1 MILGNFKCGLAAI
14 VIGVFALVPR
24 AGAQD
29 AVPISEWEGLY
40 SGGILGIA
48 WSSFDVTSMNQ
59 TMTDSSTSVMGG
71 GFLGFNTLLTET
83 ILAGVESDIVFSDIG
98 GNFSFSSHRA
108 SWVGR
113 LGVLV
118 SPSSLIYG
126 LAGLASGN
134 FTAKVTTA
142 GTLTNVTTFIE
153 IEDEGVVPVVST
165 IGVPGVNVEES
176 KRLWGFT
183 VGGGIETEVNIFD
196 QAMRIGAEYRY
207 SNYNEW
213 DLVVA
218 GHLFEIDPEIHE
230 LRFRAVIPIN

>member
-1 MILGNFKCGLAAI
+1 MILGNFRSGLAAI
-14 VIGVFALVPR
+14 FVSALASVQSVQ
-24 AGAQD
+24 AQES
-29 AVPISEWEGLY
+29 VPISDWEGLY
-40 SGGILGIA
+40 AGGILGVS
-48 WSSFDVTSMNQ
+48 WTSFDVTSMNQ

-118 SPSSLIYG
+118 SPNALLYG

-134 FTAKVTTA
+134 FKAEVTTA
-142 GTLTNVTTFIE
+142 GTLANVTTFIE

-165 IGVPGVNVEES
+165 IGVPGVRVEES

-183 VGGGIETEVNIFD
+183 VGGGIETEVNIFA

-218 GHLFEIDPEIHE
+218 GHLFEIEPEIHE